1 MGYKAIITDG
11 KRFRNV
17 CEKFRNYN
25 YAFVCH
31 TEYSLVNADVI
42 QRAIDSEAIATI
54 GEIAMAIGILVGRS
68 SMTDAVEIDV
78 YVSDN
83 EVSDYVTAINVGMYN
98 VSIRVH
104 KMIVRKKKEECKLDS
119 EPIDPSNKE
128 VSSVCMDSVK
138 DASLE
143 VLGEDVDFP
152 VLVSYTTGEENN
164 IPANSLDSVVPTEQK
179 NWKARIKTN
188 KYSNEQIILLEKASE
203 YNFGEKIGRSF
214 RYSNEGLAFMY
225 KLIEEEQFPISTVSI
240 VTGIKASNLYLVHK
254 NFKLMS
260 TEQQESLKS
269 NSNNSLLYNSADDR
283 ITSVYK
289 NLRGHSL
296 TGNCIKDIENIV
308 HLSFDIKDKKI
319 LEDAFVYSSSY
330 EDFLDKI
337 NNSEFS
343 YKNEMSE
350 IKDVYCCLKD
360 IVSFTN

>member
-1 MGYKAIITDG
+1 MEYKAIITDG

-42 QRAIDSEAIATI
+42 QRAIDSEAVATI

-68 SMTDAVEIDV
+68 SLTDAVEIDV

-83 EVSDYVTAINVGMYN
+83 EVSDYVTAMNVGMYN

-104 KMIVRKKKEECKLDS
+104 KMIVRKKKEEKVLES
-119 EPIDPSNKE
+119 EAIVPSNKE
-128 VSSVCMDSVK
+128 VAAVCVKPVK
-138 DASLE
+138 DNSLE
-143 VLGEDVDFP
+143 ILGEDVDFP
-152 VLVSYTTGEENN
+152 VLVSYVAGDKKNASV
-164 IPANSLDSVVPTEQK
+164 PSLDSTDISENQ

-188 KYSNEQIILLEKASE
+188 KYTDSQIALLEKASE

-225 KLIEEEQFPISTVSI
+225 KLIEEEQFPISIISI
-240 VTGIKASNLYLVHK
+240 VTGIKASSLYLVHK

-260 TEQQESLKS
+260 PEQQESLSVNS
-269 NSNNSLLYNSADDR
+269 NSSFLYNPSDDR
-283 ITSVYK
+283 IASVCK

-296 TGNCIKDIENIV
+296 TGNCIKDMENVV

-360 IVSFTN
+360 ILSFTN